1 MLFQFVGFL
10 KPETEQQVLALRDEF
25 NEHLAQPFPRI
36 VLGGVLRD
44 PHGRRIGYSAL
55 IEADDLRAV
64 SDYLERSPYHQND
77 LYEIAR
83 LAEFNQELGAVELAS
98 EETA

>member
-10 KPETEQQVLALRDEF
+10 KPDSEQQVLELRDEF

-36 VLGGVLRD
+36 VLGAVLRD
-44 PHGRRIGYSAL
+44 EDGRRIGYSAV
-55 IEADDLRAV
+55 IEADDLSAV
-64 SDYLERSPYHQND
+64 TDYLARSPYQRRD

-83 LAEFNQELGAVELAS
+83 VAEFNQELGSIPLGSAD
-98 EETA
+98 